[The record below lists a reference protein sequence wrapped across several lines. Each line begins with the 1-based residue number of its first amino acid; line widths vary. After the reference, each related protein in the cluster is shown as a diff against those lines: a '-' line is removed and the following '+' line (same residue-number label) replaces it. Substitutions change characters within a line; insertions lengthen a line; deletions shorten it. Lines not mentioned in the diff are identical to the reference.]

1 MTAPGAAAAKRT
13 PFVFLVVVLL
23 GSGLIGLL
31 VLNSALNQGSFE
43 LSRLER
49 QATELTDE
57 RQALQQEV
65 DELSAPDA
73 LERRARELGMVPGG
87 NPVFLEPDG
96 TVRGVP
102 SPAAGGGPAVLDA
115 PAAALPTAPPPPPP
129 PAARPQP
136 GPVRRPDLGEP
147 RRATGGLRVRVA
159 ERARSAPLAGRG
171 PLRRAAR
178 PRPGRARSHRPREAH
193 PDIRQVTS
201 YDGPARSSAPRAAP
215 RPPAR

>member
-23 GSGLIGLL
+23 GSGLIALL

-87 NPVFLEPDG
+87 SPVFLEPDG

-115 PAAALPTAPPPPPP
+115 PAAALPAAPS
-129 PAARPQP
+129 
-136 GPVRRPDLGEP
+136 
-147 RRATGGLRVRVA
+147 ATP
-159 ERARSAPLAGRG
+159 S
-171 PLRRAAR
+171 
-178 PRPGRARSHRPREAH
+178 
-193 PDIRQVTS
+193 
-201 YDGPARSSAPRAAP
+201 AAP
-215 RPPAR
+215 RPLPAPSPAPSVAPTSASPAATPAASGSASPNAPVPLPSPAAAPSVAPLAPAPAVPGAPAPAKPTPTSGR